1 MGKLKRAT
9 VRHSVQDV
17 IRMLEAAP
25 IRRDMVPE
33 INVVQAMNRLNLA
46 HLSIEKTMKF
56 LISEAGT
63 SADWIHNL
71 SRLYRELHKHD
82 LPAAESL
89 EYAFQATV
97 QHYQYNPNAKNMT
110 HLKSLE
116 TYLQATGSKANFND
130 IRYWE
135 LDQSFDGALLWNI
148 HLSVH
153 TELLHGLGEILL
165 RRGNTIHTVTD
176 RVDRVIGEA
185 LKPRPSIGQSMGTY
199 IEWLQEHES
208 YRAALVNAV
217 MAGCNIGDDYANNIA
232 NTAYEKLLRS
242 PDPAVGYFAHTIDV
256 LPRQQRD
263 TIPEVEWLGPERE
276 LRGQVNT
283 PGGEVLGFI
292 DRALDGLWHITPLAD
307 RSSGR
312 TTPKARTQ
320 TDARC
325 YLANLLTRT
334 ATVISGSRKNTLRLV
349 GESCNIY
356 GYQGPDTD
364 DCHQQ
369 RYDVTFW
376 DENHGIE
383 EGEAITIE
391 PQPEEGERSTERLEG
406 TVTKVSGPKVLISGM
421 TCWQIP

>member
-9 VRHSVQDV
+9 VRYSVQDV
-17 IRMLEAAP
+17 IRILEAAP
-25 IRRDMVPE
+25 IRHDMVPE
-33 INVVQAMNRLNLA
+33 INVVQALNRLNLA
-46 HLSIEKTMKF
+46 HLSIEKTVKF
-56 LISEAGT
+56 LISEAGG
-63 SADWIHNL
+63 SANWIHDL
-71 SRLYRELHKHD
+71 SPLHRELHKHD
-82 LPAAESL
+82 PSAAQSL
-89 EYAFQATV
+89 EDAFQATV
-97 QHYQYNPNAKNMT
+97 QHYRYNPNAKNMT

-116 TYLQATGSKANFND
+116 TYFQSTGSNENFNN

-135 LDQSFDGALLWNI
+135 LDQSFDGALLRNI

-199 IEWLQEHES
+199 IEWLQQHES
-208 YRAALVNAV
+208 SRAALVNAV

-232 NTAYEKLLRS
+232 KTAYEQMLRC

-256 LPRQQRD
+256 LPRQPRD
-263 TIPEVEWLGPERE
+263 AIPEVEWLGPEQ
-276 LRGQVNT
+276 LLKGQVNT

-307 RSSGR
+307 RSPGWP
-312 TTPKARTQ
+312 TPKTRTQ

-325 YLANLLTRT
+325 YLANLLTRP
-334 ATVISGSRKNTLRLV
+334 ATVISGSRQNTLRLV

-364 DCHQQ
+364 DYPQQ
-369 RYDVTFW
+369 KYDVTFW
-376 DENHGIE
+376 NENHGIE

-391 PQPEEGERSTERLEG
+391 PQPEEGEESTERLEG
-406 TVTKVSGPKVLISGM
+406 TVTKVIGPKVLISGM